1 MIEVTE
7 ISETDNKLIDELK
20 YKIQVSVSE
29 IAEVGGQLIDDA
41 IFGHI
46 QRIATEE
53 GMKLDVKLNR
63 NFIIEAL
70 TNRYENTVKHGK
82 WISHEGYEECN
93 LCHRK
98 VTFPYNYC
106 PNCGARM
113 DGE

>member
-1 MIEVTE
+1 MKTE
-7 ISETDNKLIDELK
+7 TYRTYMGTKDGVVEL
-20 YKIQVSVSE
+20 VPHVP
-29 IAEVGGQLIDDA
+29 
-41 IFGHI
+41 
-46 QRIATEE
+46 
-53 GMKLDVKLNR
+53 
-63 NFIIEAL
+63 
-70 TNRYENTVKHGK
+70 VKHGK